1 MATQGNSEHGGC
13 TALSKNRTQAHM
25 WNHTTF
31 LDAYKAV
38 HAFLLTKGHTKL
50 AEKLAKDVKELDV
63 KYLEAEL
70 PTLEELFTKW
80 RTERQG

>member
-1 MATQGNSEHGGC
+1 MATQGNTEHGGC
-13 TALSKNRTQAHM
+13 TALSKNRAQAHM
-25 WNHTTF
+25 WDHTTS

-50 AEKLAKDVKELDV
+50 AEKLAKDVNGLDV
-63 KYLEAEL
+63 KEKAAEL

-80 RTERQG
+80 QTERKG